1 MYNDAVDLWDFYGT
15 NLGKV
20 ARRLIR
26 RRVRGI
32 WPNVGGMTMLGLG
45 YATPYLRPF
54 RDEAERVFA
63 LMPAQQGV
71 LHWPREGRN
80 LVALAD
86 EGELPLQ
93 DVSVDRVLLIH
104 GLECSEQLRPM
115 LHEIWRVLTGNGR
128 LLVVVPN
135 RSGLWARLERTP
147 FGHGHPYSSSQL
159 SRLLRANMFTPT
171 LTTRALYVPPYPW
184 RAVQR
189 SAYGLEDIGARWFK
203 QLGGVVIIEASK
215 QIYATT
221 KPRPLRAR
229 ARALLPAPVARIPA
243 SPTLGVDLDRRCASS
258 PLAIAQSRD

>member
-26 RRVRGI
+26 RRIRGI

-86 EGELPLQ
+86 EAELPLP
-93 DVSVDRVLLIH
+93 DVSVDRVLLVH

-135 RSGLWARLERTP
+135 RGGLWARLERTP
-147 FGHGHPYSSSQL
+147 FGHGHPYSSSQI

-184 RAVQR
+184 RVVQR
-189 SAYGLEDIGARWFK
+189 SAYGIEDIGARWFK

-229 ARALLPAPVARIPA
+229 ARALLPGPATRIPVTPSLA
-243 SPTLGVDLDRRCASS
+243 GEPKGGRVSS
-258 PLAIAQSRD
+258 PLAIAQSPD

>member
-15 NLGKV
+15 NLGQV

-32 WPNVGGMTMLGLG
+32 WPNVSGMSMLGLG

-93 DVSVDRVLLIH
+93 DVSVDRVLLVH

-135 RSGLWARLERTP
+135 RSGLWSRLERTP

-184 RAVQR
+184 RVVQR

-229 ARALLPAPVARIPA
+229 ARALLPAPAARIPA
-243 SPTLGVDLDRRCASS
+243 TPILVPDPDRRCASS
-258 PLAIAQSRD
+258 RLAIAQSPD

>member
-15 NLGKV
+15 NLGQV

-32 WPNVGGMTMLGLG
+32 WPNVSGMSMLGLG

-71 LHWPREGRN
+71 LHWPGEGRN

-86 EGELPLQ
+86 EGELPLE
-93 DVSVDRVLLIH
+93 DVSVDRVLLVH

-135 RSGLWARLERTP
+135 RRGLWARLERTP

-184 RAVQR
+184 RVVQR
-189 SAYGLEDIGARWFK
+189 SAYGIEDIGARWFK

-229 ARALLPAPVARIPA
+229 ARALLPAPAARIPI
-243 SPTLGVDLDRRCASS
+243 SPALARELDRRGGSW
-258 PLAIAQSRD
+258 PLAIGQSPD